1 MENRTKVYIMGAAA
15 VVVSGTKLE
24 DWKLVEKYAPEAL
37 QIVSEEGEPLFRIET
52 ASGTGS
58 MNRYGVAWGAH
69 TGEDGSATVTILFDD
84 DVEDKKEAVLDVIGT
99 ALLDLQEVEE
109 RLPEV
114 IEEIHGNIQKMESYI
129 TQVHGGEDI
138 W

>member
-1 MENRTKVYIMGAAA
+1 MENRIKVYIMGAAA

-24 DWKLVEKYAPEAL
+24 DWKLVEKYTPEAL
-37 QIVSEEGEPLFRIET
+37 QIVSGEGEPLFRVET

-58 MNRYGVAWGAH
+58 MNRYGVVWGSH
-69 TGEDGSATVTILFDD
+69 TGEDGGATVTILIDD
-84 DVEDKKEAVLDVIGT
+84 DVEDKKEAVLEVIGT
-99 ALLDLQEVEE
+99 ALLDLQEIEE

-114 IEEIHGNIQKMESYI
+114 LEEIHGNMQKMESYI
-129 TQVHGGEDI
+129 TQVHGGEGV